1 MPKEKGI
8 IDYVSWTGAVQN
20 ILKRI
25 EVVPEH
31 VLTSLASTF
40 SFENCK
46 QIVLGFF
53 SSVNVFQ
60 NANLI
65 LEIKKWLL

>member
-20 ILKRI
+20 ILKRT

-40 SFENCK
+40 SFETCK
-46 QIVLGFF
+46 QIILAFF
-53 SSVNVFQ
+53 LLLLLCFKIPTQ
-60 NANLI
+60 I
-65 LEIKKWLL
+65 PKIK

>member
-1 MPKEKGI
+1 MPKEIGI
-8 IDYVSWTGAVQN
+8 IDYVRWTGAVQN

-40 SFENCK
+40 SFENCQ
-46 QIVLGFF
+46 QIILAFF
-53 SSVNVFQ
+53 FFY
-60 NANLI
+60 
-65 LEIKKWLL
+65 

>member
-8 IDYVSWTGAVQN
+8 IDYVSWAGAAQN

-25 EVVPEH
+25 EVVLEH

-40 SFENCK
+40 SFEN
-46 QIVLGFF
+46 
-53 SSVNVFQ
+53 
-60 NANLI
+60 
-65 LEIKKWLL
+65 